1 MTRPTLSGRLRNAPA
16 LAVRL
21 AAFAL
26 ALAVALVAATFA
38 VDAVER
44 RTHAG
49 IVRALAVEGL
59 ADWSSVTVDGL
70 RVELAGTAPD
80 EGARFAALAAAGRVV
95 DAQRLTDTMQVAA
108 GPAVPPPEFSVEI
121 LRNDGGVSLIGLV
134 PETTDRAA
142 LLSRV
147 ADIAGDDRVAD
158 FLQRVDHAAPPVWQA
173 TLDYTLAA
181 LERLPRSKISAA
193 PGVVRITAITDSA
206 AEQRRLET
214 DLARAAPDGVRV
226 FLDISAPRPVIA
238 PFTLR
243 FVAEPGRMR
252 FDACSADTED
262 ARAAI
267 LAAAAEAG
275 LTGQIGCRI
284 GLGAPTPR
292 WAEGA
297 VAAVRAAAALGNAAA
312 TISDTEVRLVA
323 EATVDQAAFDRAAA
337 TLRAAL
343 PDAFS
348 LTAILREPVDTTDDG
363 PATLSAILGE
373 GPRLDLAGRV
383 TDDRARTVVTSFA
396 EARFGIGRV
405 FDNLELDPALPEAW
419 TLEALAALESL
430 ALLEEGQVSLS
441 PEGVALS
448 GVTGNPAARD
458 EAARIL
464 AARLGAEARLDL
476 AVTYEEARD
485 PAAALPSPDQ
495 CALRLNT
502 VMAETKLTFE
512 PGSATLDTAGTEVIG
527 RLAEIMR
534 DCGHVPM
541 EVAGHTDSQGREE
554 MNLALSQSRADAV
567 LTALM
572 ARRVLTTNLTARGYG
587 ESTPIAD
594 NGSETGREA
603 NRRIEFRVLVADG
616 AAPDAAAVP
625 EEEDGAAL
633 VGGAAAE
640 AGRAD
645 VTLPELASRP
655 PPPPPPSGRTDDAAV
670 TRAAPAD
677 ADDDAAGDP
686 VAEADGGD
694 AQEGAAAA
702 ASVPADDTGDGETGD
717 GKTGGEAA
725 GASE

>member
-1 MTRPTLSGRLRNAPA
+1 MIRRLGTAPA
-16 LAVRL
+16 LATRL

-26 ALAVALVAATFA
+26 ALILALVAATFA
-38 VDAVER
+38 VDAIER

-70 RVELAGTAPD
+70 RVQLAGTAPD

-95 DAQRLTDTMQVAA
+95 DAQRLIDTMGVAA
-108 GPAVPPPEFSVEI
+108 GPDVPPPEFSLEI
-121 LRNDGGVSLIGLV
+121 LRNDGGVSLIGLL
-134 PETTDRAA
+134 PGATDRED
-142 LLSRV
+142 LLARV
-147 ADIAGDDRVAD
+147 AEIAGDDRVGD
-158 FLQRVDHAAPPVWQA
+158 FLQRVDHDAPPVWQA

-214 DLARAAPDGVRV
+214 DLARTAPEGVRV
-226 FLDISAPRPVIA
+226 LLDISAPRPVIA

-262 ARAAI
+262 ARTAI

-292 WAEGA
+292 WSEGA

-323 EATVDQAAFDRAAA
+323 EATVEQTAFDRAAA
-337 TLRAAL
+337 DLRAAL

-348 LTAILREPVDTTDDG
+348 LTAILREPVDGGEDG
-363 PATLSAILGE
+363 PATLSATLGE

-383 TDDRARTVVTSFA
+383 TDARARSVVTSFA

-405 FDNLELDPALPEAW
+405 FDNLELDETLPEAW
-419 TLEALAALESL
+419 TLQAMAALESL
-430 ALLEEGQVSLS
+430 ALLDEGQVSLS
-441 PEGVALS
+441 PDGVALS
-448 GVTGNPAARD
+448 GVTGNPAASE

-464 AARLGAEARLDL
+464 AARLGAEARIDL

-502 VMAETKLTFE
+502 VMGETKLTFE
-512 PGSATLDTAGTEVIG
+512 PGSATLDVAGTEVIG

-587 ESTPIAD
+587 ETTPIAD
-594 NGSETGREA
+594 NGTEEGREA
-603 NRRIEFRVLVADG
+603 NRRIEFRVLLAEG
-616 AAPDAAAVP
+616 AAPDAAAAP

-633 VGGAAAE
+633 DGGGSEE
-640 AGRAD
+640 AGGVA
-645 VTLPELASRP
+645 VALPELASRP
-655 PPPPPPSGRTDDAAV
+655 PPPPPASGRTDAGSDAAV
-670 TRAAPAD
+670 TRAIGSDSAD
-677 ADDDAAGDP
+677 GGAG
-686 VAEADGGD
+686 VEGAGGEGGTEGEADG
-694 AQEGAAAA
+694 ATE
-702 ASVPADDTGDGETGD
+702 
-717 GKTGGEAA
+717 
-725 GASE
+725 

>member
-1 MTRPTLSGRLRNAPA
+1 MIRRFGNAPA

-21 AAFAL
+21 GAFAL
-26 ALAVALVAATFA
+26 ALLVALVAATFA
-38 VDAVER
+38 VDAIER

-108 GPAVPPPEFSVEI
+108 GPDVPPPEFSLEI

-134 PETTDRAA
+134 PGATDRDA
-142 LLSRV
+142 LIARA

-158 FLQRVDHAAPPVWQA
+158 FLQRVDHDAPPVWQA

-181 LERLPRSKISAA
+181 LERLPRSKISAS

-214 DLARAAPDGVRV
+214 DLARSAPDGVRV
-226 FLDISAPRPVIA
+226 FLDISAPRPVIT

-252 FDACSADTED
+252 FDACSADTEE
-262 ARAAI
+262 ARTAI

-275 LTGQIGCRI
+275 MTGQIGCRI

-337 TLRAAL
+337 NLRAAL
-343 PDAFS
+343 PESFS
-348 LTAILREPVDTTDDG
+348 LTAILREPADATADG
-363 PATLSAILGE
+363 PATLSATLSATSEE
-373 GPRLDLAGRV
+373 GLRLDLSGRV
-383 TDDRARTVVTSFA
+383 SDERARTVVTSFA

-405 FDNLELDPALPEAW
+405 FDNLELDETLPEIW
-419 TLEALAALESL
+419 TLQAMAALESL
-430 ALLEEGQVSLS
+430 ALLDEGQVALS

-448 GVTGNPAARD
+448 GLTGNPAASD

-464 AARLGAEARLDL
+464 SARLGADARLDL
-476 AVTYEEARD
+476 AVTYEESRD
-485 PAAALPSPDQ
+485 PSAALPSPDQ

-502 VMAETKLTFE
+502 VMGETKLTFE
-512 PGSATLDTAGTEVIG
+512 PGSATLDVAGTEVLG

-587 ESTPIAD
+587 ETTPIAD
-594 NGSETGREA
+594 NGTEAGREA
-603 NRRIEFRVLVADG
+603 NRRIEFRVLVSDG
-616 AAPDAAAVP
+616 ALPVAAAAP

-633 VGGAAAE
+633 DGGGTAE
-640 AGRAD
+640 AGRVA

-655 PPPPPPSGRTDDAAV
+655 PPPPPLSGRTDAVV
-670 TRAAPAD
+670 TRAAGAE
-677 ADDDAAGDP
+677 DDDDGPGAPEVAVDGSGDGSADGQGTDGG
-686 VAEADGGD
+686 VTSGAVTSGEADG
-694 AQEGAAAA
+694 
-702 ASVPADDTGDGETGD
+702 
-717 GKTGGEAA
+717 
-725 GASE
+725 ASE